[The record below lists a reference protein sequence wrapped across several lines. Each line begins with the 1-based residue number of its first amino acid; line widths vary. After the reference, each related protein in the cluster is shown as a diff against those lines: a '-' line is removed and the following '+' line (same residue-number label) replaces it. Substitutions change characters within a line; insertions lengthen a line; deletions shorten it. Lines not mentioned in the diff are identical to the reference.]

1 MDLNENQTN
10 FIKYEDLHYKNMILD
25 LILILK

>member
-10 FIKYEDLHYKNMILD
+10 FIIHVDLHYKNMILD